1 MVGGRG
7 EGEGEREIRSQMGS
21 KEVKVLIL
29 QLGLFAPTEV
39 LEIKI

>member
-1 MVGGRG
+1 MHMVGGG
-7 EGEGEREIRSQMGS
+7 GERRREEGDKESDGS

-29 QLGLFAPTEV
+29 QLGLFEV